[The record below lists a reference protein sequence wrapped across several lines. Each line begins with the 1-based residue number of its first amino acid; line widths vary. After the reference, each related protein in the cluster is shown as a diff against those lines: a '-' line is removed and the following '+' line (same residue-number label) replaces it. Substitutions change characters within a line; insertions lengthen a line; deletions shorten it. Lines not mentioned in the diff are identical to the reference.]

1 MMQQERLLRR
11 YLVHVAT
18 GKVMEYLVCSWQHER
33 LLRTL
38 CACKT
43 GKVIEYVVYTRQQER
58 LLSTLCTRGNRK
70 GYWVRCGH
78 DATGKV
84 IEKYIVYTWQQESL
98 LSTLGTH
105 GNRKGYRLIE
115 YVVYTWQQERLLS
128 TLCTRG
134 NRKGYWVH
142 CVHVATGKVIE
153 YVVYTW
159 QQERLL
165 STLCTLHI
173 PERLF
178 HPSIV
183 GNVLSLGVDTVEVQP
198 LTLHLHR
205 VVRVLLCNRNTFKV
219 TSDKQNQCFES
230 VWIRFFSPIRI

>member
-1 MMQQERLLRR
+1 MYTWQQDRLLSTLWTWCNRKG
-11 YLVHVAT
+11 YWEVHCVHVAT
-18 GKVMEYLVCSWQHER
+18 GKF
-33 LLRTL
+33 
-38 CACKT
+38 
-43 GKVIEYVVYTRQQER
+43 IEYV
-58 LLSTLCTRGNRK
+58 G
-70 GYWVRCGH
+70 
-78 DATGKV
+78 
-84 IEKYIVYTWQQESL
+84 
-98 LSTLGTH
+98 
-105 GNRKGYRLIE
+105 
-115 YVVYTWQQERLLS
+115 YTWQQERLS
-128 TLCTRG
+128 S
-134 NRKGYWVH
+134 YWVR

-153 YVVYTW
+153 YIVYTW

-219 TSDKQNQCFES
+219 TSYKQNQCFES
-230 VWIRFFSPIRI
+230 GWIRFVSPIRI